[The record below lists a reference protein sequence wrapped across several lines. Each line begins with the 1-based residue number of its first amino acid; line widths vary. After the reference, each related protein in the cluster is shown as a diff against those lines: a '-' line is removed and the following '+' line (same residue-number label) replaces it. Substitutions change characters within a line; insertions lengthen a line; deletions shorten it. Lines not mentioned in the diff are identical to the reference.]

1 MTDNNKSCC
10 ERYQSFSLIAIS
22 ITTISTAYT
31 AVYITEQPQLWDEM
45 YGRTCIKFIKIA
57 GKERKE
63 TINVPARFIISKN
76 ETANT
81 TALDS
86 DL

>member
-1 MTDNNKSCC
+1 MIDNNKSYW
-10 ERYQSFSLIAIS
+10 ERYQSFSLIAIG
-22 ITTISTAYT
+22 IMTISTAYA

-45 YGRTCIKFIKIA
+45 YRRTCIKFIKIA

-76 ETANT
+76 ETANI
-81 TALDS
+81 TARDS